1 MSPCINTTS
10 IKTTWNTV
18 LYVQTIHLF
27 TEQRTMDLQTY
38 PYMEEL
44 YHWEDVNTV
53 NQRHRCFKN
62 TAGWQILTI
71 DPYIGR
77 ALCGSPLIGGLA
89 RIQALVLPCDTINME
104 GPIFWWYHNTWIQWY
119 KVWIQNT
126 ATCLCLCLLLFFL
139 FFFTWSLR
147 QSTFILVP
155 RDGWGWDALRGTA
168 KNHWAADVDGTICQI
183 IKQHWRLQNWNTQDM
198 NNRLCACVLFG
209 ILSENSCN

>member
-119 KVWIQNT
+119 KVWDTRIQLHVYVYV
-126 ATCLCLCLLLFFL
+126 CYC
-139 FFFTWSLR
+139 FFFCFFYLIPETEHVHPCTTWWLGVGR
-147 QSTFILVP
+147 PQ
-155 RDGWGWDALRGTA
+155 RD
-168 KNHWAADVDGTICQI
+168 
-183 IKQHWRLQNWNTQDM
+183 
-198 NNRLCACVLFG
+198 
-209 ILSENSCN
+209 S